1 MGDDLISAPMPIPT
15 ANNITKKPRDTP
27 IAWGIVRFNPKLMP
41 DARSIILFGP
51 GVIEVTNE
59 NMAND
64 KKMSKVIYKI
74 LINK

>member
-1 MGDDLISAPMPIPT
+1 M
-15 ANNITKKPRDTP
+15 
-27 IAWGIVRFNPKLMP
+27 PKLMP
-41 DARSIILFGP
+41 DAKSIILFGP